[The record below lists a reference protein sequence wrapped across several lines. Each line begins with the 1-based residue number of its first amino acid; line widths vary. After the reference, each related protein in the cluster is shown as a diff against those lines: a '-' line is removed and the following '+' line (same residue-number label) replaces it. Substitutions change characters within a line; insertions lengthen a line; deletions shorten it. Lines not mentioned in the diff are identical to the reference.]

1 MPFASVPGLRADDAR
16 RCRAILRGGSR
27 SFAAAARLLPRR
39 ERDAVAAVYAFCRAA
54 DDAIDRG
61 GASRWTLFRLRR
73 RLDGIYDGG
82 QALEPADRALRAV
95 VRHYSIPRST
105 FDALIEGFVWE
116 LEGRRYATI
125 DDLHAYGVR
134 VAATVGVAV
143 ACILGVRDE
152 ETLARACDLGV
163 AMQLTN
169 IARDV
174 GEDARAGR
182 LYLPTT
188 WMTAAGLDPD
198 AWLADPA
205 FTPALGGVVR
215 RLLAEA
221 DRLYRRS
228 GPGIA
233 RLPRRSR
240 WAIRAARLIYADIG
254 RVIAR
259 HGLDSVSA
267 RAVTTASR
275 KLWLAAR
282 AAVATRRTTHPAPS
296 LPAARFLVGAAAR
309 PMALAFPPGPT
320 SEPHRWYFEQE
331 TA

>member
-1 MPFASVPGLRADDAR
+1 
-16 RCRAILRGGSR
+16 
-27 SFAAAARLLPRR
+27 
-39 ERDAVAAVYAFCRAA
+39 
-54 DDAIDRG
+54 
-61 GASRWTLFRLRR
+61 
-73 RLDGIYDGG
+73 
-82 QALEPADRALRAV
+82 
-95 VRHYSIPRST
+95 
-105 FDALIEGFVWE
+105 
-116 LEGRRYATI
+116 
-125 DDLHAYGVR
+125 VR
-134 VAATVGVAV
+134 VAGTVGVAV
-143 ACILGVRDE
+143 ACLFGVRDE

-182 LYLPTT
+182 LYLPTA
-188 WMTAAGLDPD
+188 WMEAAGLDPD
-198 AWLADPA
+198 AWLADPD

-228 GPGIA
+228 EPGVA

-259 HGLDSVSA
+259 RRFDSVSA

-275 KLWLAAR
+275 KLWLSAR
-282 AAVATRRTTHPAPS
+282 AAVATRGTAQPAPA
-296 LPAARFLVGAAAR
+296 LPAAHFLVSATAL
-309 PMALAFPPGPT
+309 PTALAFPRGPTPGPR
-320 SEPHRWYFEQE
+320 RWHFEQE
-331 TA
+331 MA

>member
-1 MPFASVPGLRADDAR
+1 MPFASVPGLRPDDAR
-16 RCRAILRGGSR
+16 RCRAILRAGSR
-27 SFAAAARLLPRR
+27 SFAAAARLLPPR

-61 GASRWTLFRLRR
+61 GASRWTLFRLRS

-95 VRHYSIPRST
+95 VRHYGIPRTT
-105 FDALIEGFVWE
+105 FDALVEGFVWE
-116 LEGRRYATI
+116 LEGRRYA
-125 DDLHAYGVR
+125 DLDELHAYGVR
-134 VAATVGVAV
+134 VAGTVGVAV
-143 ACILGVRDE
+143 ACLCGVRDE

-182 LYLPTT
+182 LYLPTA
-188 WMTAAGLDPD
+188 WMEAAGLDPD
-198 AWLADPA
+198 AWLADPV

-215 RLLAEA
+215 RILAEA

-228 GPGIA
+228 EPGIA

-254 RVIAR
+254 RVIAQ

-267 RAVTTASR
+267 RAVTTTSR

-282 AAVATRRTTHPAPS
+282 AAVLTRSGGDPTPP
-296 LPAARFLVGAAAR
+296 LPAARFLIRAVAA
-309 PMALAFPPGPT
+309 PLAFPHPRGPWT
-320 SEPHRWYFEQE
+320 ERRGWQLEQE
-331 TA
+331 MA